1 MAPLMDMGFSSDILE
16 GLLTVLWLPLKFSR
30 SVQHLV
36 YHQAPRF
43 WAAGRRPYIVFTFTG
58 SVRNVRNDVNIYIYI
73 YCIYMST
80 TWRTRSRY
88 VIFWL
93 YFGEIHSS
101 APAFISEE
109 SFRPEE
115 FFKVLF

>member
-1 MAPLMDMGFSSDILE
+1 MLCGGRGYYIVGNNVIYIQFKGLVTVILR
-16 GLLTVLWLPLKFSR
+16 K
-30 SVQHLV
+30 
-36 YHQAPRF
+36 F
-43 WAAGRRPYIVFTFTG
+43 WAARRRPYIVFTFTG
-58 SVRNVRNDVNIYIYI
+58 SVQNVRNDVNIYIYI
-73 YCIYMST
+73 YIYMSI

-101 APAFISEE
+101 APAIISEE

-115 FFKVLF
+115 FFEVFF